1 MAAKLLKTSKLILK
15 LLITAILAFSIYYL
29 LEGFSA
35 ILVTTP
41 ILASIAIPLL
51 IFLIILGILSL
62 LT

>member
-15 LLITAILAFSIYYL
+15 LLIIAILAFSIYYL
-29 LEGFSA
+29 LEGVPA

-41 ILASIAIPLL
+41 ILASITIPLL
-51 IFLIILGILSL
+51 MLLIILGILSL